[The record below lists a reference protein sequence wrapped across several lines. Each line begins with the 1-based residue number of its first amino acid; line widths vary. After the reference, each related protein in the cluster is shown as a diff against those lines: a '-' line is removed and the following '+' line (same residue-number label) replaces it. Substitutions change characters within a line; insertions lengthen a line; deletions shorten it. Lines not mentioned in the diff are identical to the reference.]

1 MNIVEK
7 VIPVAKSFTPDV
19 LRVIRGGTYVG
30 DNRKARLEHDFTP
43 RPFSKVWTETLR
55 HEMSLLGI

>member
-1 MNIVEK
+1 MDIVEK
-7 VIPVAKSFTPDV
+7 VIPVPETYTAEG
-19 LRVIRGGTYVG
+19 LRTIGGVTYIG
-30 DNRKARLEHDFTP
+30 DNRKARLELDYTS